1 MTTTHGPE
9 NRDERTRRAGR
20 AKGGIERARRLTPEE
35 RTASARLAA
44 QARWDQRVSDVIC
57 GSPDQPLRIG
67 DVEIECY
74 VLEDDTR
81 VLTQASFLTA
91 IGRNPRGA
99 VRADGSLPVFLQ
111 GKGLVPL
118 ITDDIR
124 EKAVPI
130 TFRRPGGGRANGFN
144 ALLLPDVCEIY
155 LKARELK
162 TLPTNQQHV
171 AQQAEIIMR
180 GLARVGIVA
189 LVDEATGYQAIREKN
204 ALAKILE
211 AFVDKELQAYI
222 STFPDDFYREMFRLR
237 GLPFNATS
245 VHRPQYFGILTN
257 DIVYKRLAPG
267 VLEELK
273 RLTPMSESG
282 RRRHKYFQHLTQNI
296 GYPKLR
302 EHLGSVVT
310 LMKLSGN
317 WADFT
322 RKLDR
327 FHPRVGDNLVLP
339 FDETDDGRGL

>member
-1 MTTTHGPE
+1 MTTMHTADNDG
-9 NRDERTRRAGR
+9 ERQEGR
-20 AKGGIERARRLTPEE
+20 AKGGYERARRLTAAE
-35 RTASARLAA
+35 RSAAARLAA
-44 QARWDQRVSDVIC
+44 EARWNDRVSDVVC

-81 VLTQASFLTA
+81 VLTQASFLTS
-91 IGRNPRGA
+91 IGRSPRGA
-99 VRADGSLPVFLQ
+99 ARADGSLPVFLQ
-111 GKGLVPL
+111 GQGLAPL

-124 EKAVPI
+124 EKAKPI
-130 TFRRPGGGRANGFN
+130 AFRRPGGGRANGYN
-144 ALLLPDVCEIY
+144 ALLLPDVCEVY
-155 LKARELK
+155 LKARQLGV
-162 TLPTNQQHV
+162 LPSNQRHV

-237 GLPFNATS
+237 GLAFNATS
-245 VHRPQYFGILTN
+245 VKRPQYFGTLTN

-267 VLEELK
+267 VLDELK
-273 RLTPMSESG
+273 RLTPKSDSG

-310 LMKLSGN
+310 LMKLSED
-317 WADFT
+317 WSDFM
-322 RKLDR
+322 RKLNR

-339 FDETDDGRGL
+339 FDDGHGL